1 MYSIAGILAGVT
13 FFIISTQSFLIK
25 EAIIFSTIGIIA
37 SNIYF
42 HLSLMLSKVKLNQY
56 KMYT

>member
-1 MYSIAGILAGVT
+1 MYSIAGILGGVT

-25 EAIIFSTIGIIA
+25 EAIIFSGIIA

-42 HLSLMLSKVKLNQY
+42 HLSWMLSKVKLNQY